1 MALTSRLLLLDTSVL
16 ARDAHRDARFDRDE
30 LCLCAITK
38 MELLFSARSAEDFE
52 AIELRLSAFR
62 ELRIDAETVATA
74 TTAQRDLARLG
85 RHHLPLPD
93 LLIASCAHQ
102 HGADVLHL
110 DRHFDVLADVLT
122 FGAIRL

>member
-1 MALTSRLLLLDTSVL
+1 MALTPRLLLLDTSVL
-16 ARDAHRDARFDRDE
+16 ARDAHRDARFARDE

-38 MELLFSARSAEDFE
+38 MELLFSARSAGDFE

-62 ELRIDAETVATA
+62 ELRVDGETVATA
-74 TTAQRDLARLG
+74 KTAQRDLARLG
-85 RHHLPLPD
+85 RHRLPLPD

-122 FGAIRL
+122 FGALRL